1 MRKFGRLV
9 LVLTIASAAVVGL
22 YVSQARPAHAAKGKR
37 KLLYM
42 TMSAGF
48 HHESVPLSREIVK
61 EIGDK
66 SGAYETT
73 LVDDVAPFTAENLRN
88 YDAVMFYT
96 TGELP
101 FTEVQ
106 KTIFSGYLL
115 AGHGFVGVH
124 SATDTFYMW
133 DEYNR
138 ILGGYFDGHP
148 WHQQVTVNV
157 ADADNKITKFLGKS
171 FTINDEIYQTD
182 DFRDDNHVLL
192 RLDPMSVDRS
202 KPGVHT
208 RYYMWPL
215 AWTRKYGKGRT
226 FYTAL
231 GHEDAVWRDSR
242 FQQLLLNG
250 IEWSMGELK
259 E

>member
-1 MRKFGRLV
+1 MRRLGWLV
-9 LVLTIASAAVVGL
+9 LVLMTAIAGL
-22 YVSQARPAHAAKGKR
+22 CVFQARTVRARGPRGTK

-48 HHESVPLSREIVK
+48 HHESVPLSTQIVK
-61 EIGDK
+61 EIGEK
-66 SGAYETT
+66 SGVFDTT
-73 LVDDVAPFTAENLRN
+73 VVDNVAPFTAENLRN

-106 KTIFSGYLL
+106 KTIFAGYLA
-115 AGHGFVGVH
+115 AGHGFIGVH

-133 DEYNR
+133 DEYNK
-138 ILGGYFDGHP
+138 IIGGYFDGHP
-148 WHQQVTVNV
+148 WHQQVNVLV
-157 ADADNKITKFLGKS
+157 ADQDDGITKFLGKS

-202 KPGVHT
+202 KQGVHT

-215 AWTRKYGKGRT
+215 AWTRRYGKGRV

-231 GHEDAVWRDSR
+231 GHEDAVWRDPR

-250 IEWSMGELK
+250 IEWTMGELK
-259 E
+259 Q